1 MTVPTYVPVNY
12 PSMMEPLAGPCMV
25 DDPMLVLP
33 GSSGCSF
40 SSTASRP
47 ESSPFSSFTGSL
59 SVTPRNSSGSGAFC
73 PLPPNSLALP
83 QYNHQQHCQPVQQQQ
98 MLVAPGEGCVYEVV
112 PVAGSGPACSTGPG
126 AAGGIAGCNCE
137 LVPFAIPGAV
147 SSPGTGAAGAALKQE
162 LAGLLLL
169 QQEEAEVDATI
180 NSLLNLRQQLAAMHM
195 ATVSHPAVCQ
205 QVCLMPPVPQQPLQ
219 QQQQYFVG
227 TPVSMEP
234 AGFTHGAAA
243 QQQLELQQPYLVPV
257 AAVSPVSP
265 LLATAQLQQQE
276 LLLQAALL
284 RALAAGEGIGRV

>member
-1 MTVPTYVPVNY
+1 
-12 PSMMEPLAGPCMV
+12 MMEPLAGPCMV

-59 SVTPRNSSGSGAFC
+59 SVAPHTSSGSGAFC

-83 QYNHQQHCQPVQQQQ
+83 QYNYQQHCQPIQQQQ
-98 MLVAPGEGCVYEVV
+98 MLVAPVEGCVYEVV
-112 PVAGSGPACSTGPG
+112 PVAGSGPACSTCPD

-137 LVPFAIPGAV
+137 LVPFASPGAV
-147 SSPGTGAAGAALKQE
+147 SSPGAGAAGAALKQE

-169 QQEEAEVDATI
+169 QQEEAEVDAAI

-219 QQQQYFVG
+219 QQLQQQQQLFFVG

-243 QQQLELQQPYLVPV
+243 QQQLELQQPYIVPA
-257 AAVSPVSP
+257 AAVAPVSP

-276 LLLQAALL
+276 LLLPAALL
-284 RALAAGEGIGRV
+284 RALAAV